1 MLAGERQAQL
11 TSLEEALS
19 YSFNRLELLNQALT
33 HKSFVHEQHPELE
46 HNERLEFLGDVV
58 LGLVISDYCF
68 MKFADRAEGELSKL
82 RAALVNEAHLAKIAR
97 RLELGNYLLLGR
109 GEEHT
114 GGRDKPSLLAD
125 TLEAVIAAIYLDSS
139 LADVYRVVI
148 RAFQAELQSVL
159 NDASTDYKS
168 ELQEFTQEKFGCIP
182 SYIVVREYGPDHEK
196 VFEVELTIGGRLQGM
211 GAGKSKKEAE
221 QAAARQVLEY
231 LTEREAAVSPA
242 DRGNEEMR

>member
-1 MLAGERQAQL
+1 M
-11 TSLEEALS
+11 
-19 YSFNRLELLNQALT
+19 
-33 HKSFVHEQHPELE
+33 
-46 HNERLEFLGDVV
+46 
-58 LGLVISDYCF
+58 
-68 MKFADRAEGELSKL
+68 
-82 RAALVNEAHLAKIAR
+82 IAR
-97 RLELGNYLLLGR
+97 RLELGHFLFLGR

-139 LADVYRVVI
+139 LTAVYRVVV
-148 RAFQAELQSVL
+148 RSFQPELDSVL
-159 NDASTDYKS
+159 NEAYKDYKS

-182 SYIVVREYGPDHEK
+182 LYTVVREHGPDHEK

-231 LTEREAAVSPA
+231 LTECRSMGQRV
-242 DRGNEEMR
+242 NESTDTPQLPCPLGHQEV